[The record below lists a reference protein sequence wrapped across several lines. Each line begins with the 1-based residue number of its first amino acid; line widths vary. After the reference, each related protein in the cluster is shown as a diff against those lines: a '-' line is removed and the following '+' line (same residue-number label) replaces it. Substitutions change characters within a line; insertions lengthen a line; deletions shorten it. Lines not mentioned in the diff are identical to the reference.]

1 MNPLPSF
8 VVSLLLAASPVSA
21 TTVLSVG
28 DGDTFRVSN
37 SDRQLT
43 IRLACIDAPE
53 TAQRPYGAS
62 SRQALQELLPVGSTV
77 ALRNFRVDRYSRTVA
92 EVFHNGRNVN
102 LMMVIKGAAFAY
114 PQYLGS
120 CNRLAYLEA
129 EATAKRQSLGVW
141 AVAGGIQRPWDF
153 RNGTR
158 LSCQQIGS
166 FTRAQELLR
175 QGHKYLDGNNDGIA
189 CEMLR

>member
-1 MNPLPSF
+1 M
-8 VVSLLLAASPVSA
+8 
-21 TTVLSVG
+21 G
-28 DGDTFRVSN
+28 DGDTLRVN
-37 SDRQLT
+37 SAGNALT

-62 SRQALQELLPVGSTV
+62 SRQTLQELLPIGSTV
-77 ALRNFRVDRYSRTVA
+77 ALRVLRVDPYGRTVA
-92 EVFHNGRNVN
+92 EVFNNGRNVN
-102 LMMVIKGAAFAY
+102 LMMVIKGAAFIY

-129 EATAKRQSLGVW
+129 EGTAQRQGLGVW
-141 AVAGGIQRPWDF
+141 AVAGGIQRPWNF

-158 LSCQQIGS
+158 LSCQKIGN
-166 FTRAQELLR
+166 FVRAQELLR
-175 QGHKYLDGNNDGIA
+175 QGHKYLDYDNDGIA